1 MLKIVEMWEKVDVS
15 KIFCIEERFFFQNEG
30 NVHGFVCDNRKEG
43 TNTLAFH
50 IFEHG
55 AGWNAESFAK

>member
-1 MLKIVEMWEKVDVS
+1 MWEKVDVS
-15 KIFCIEERFFFQNEG
+15 KIFCIEERFFFFFYVG